1 MVDYLLTDD
10 AAQDLQDIYRQGL
23 ERFGPTQADSY
34 LNELFHIF
42 DLLAENPYMGTI
54 FDIET
59 IPYHRYAYKVHI
71 LIYQVI
77 RDNDKKTPDG
87 VKGSVNASVKVLRV
101 FYGKSDYF
109 GQI

>member
-1 MVDYLLTDD
+1 MADYLLTDD
-10 AAQDLQDIYRQGL
+10 AAQDLQDIYRQGFEL
-23 ERFGPTQADSY
+23 FDQTQANSY

-42 DLLAENPYMGTI
+42 DLLAKNPYMGTI

-59 IPYHRYAYKVHI
+59 IPYHRYAHKAHI

-77 RDNDKKTPDG
+77 RDSNRKPLAG
-87 VKGSVNASVKVLRV
+87 VQENVKILRV

>member
-1 MVDYLLTDD
+1 MTDFLLSDD

-23 ERFGPTQADSY
+23 DWFGERQADSY
-34 LNELFHIF
+34 LEDLFDLF
-42 DLLAENPYMGTI
+42 DLLACNPYMGTI
-54 FDIET
+54 FDVQAV
-59 IPYHRYAYKVHI
+59 PFHRYSHKAHV

-77 RDNDKKTPDG
+77 KTKSELPQAG
-87 VKGSVNASVKVLRV
+87 VKILRV

>member
-1 MVDYLLTDD
+1 MADYLLTSD

-23 ERFGPTQADSY
+23 ERFGQTQADSY
-34 LNELFHIF
+34 FNELFNIF
-42 DLLAENPYMGTI
+42 DLLAKNPYMGTI
-54 FDIET
+54 FDIEA
-59 IPYHRYAYKVHI
+59 IPYHRYAHKAHI

-77 RDNDKKTPDG
+77 RDNDKNLLIG
-87 VKGSVNASVKVLRV
+87 EQVSVNASVKVLRV